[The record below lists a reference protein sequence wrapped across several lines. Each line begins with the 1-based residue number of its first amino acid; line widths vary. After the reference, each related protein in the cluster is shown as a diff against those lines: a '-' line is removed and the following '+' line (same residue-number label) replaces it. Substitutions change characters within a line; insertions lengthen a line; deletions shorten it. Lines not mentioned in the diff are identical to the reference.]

1 MTQYSNGRAVGVKS
15 VGAGRSV
22 MARVLSALM
31 MVMLAATLW
40 LAPSGPAQAAVTD
53 CPSIVANQ
61 QLGLNFVRD
70 NCAEVT
76 GGPIPGD
83 WAFDD
88 DFIFIEQFSNGT
100 TNFTI
105 QDLTSDPDPRVLTY
119 TVQHDSGTTGTISN
133 GSFANVTCNSGCT
146 VSGSYGGVPFS
157 FVYTF
162 SGGSGAIGG
171 GGDTT
176 APTVTS
182 VLRQTPAAASTN
194 SDTLVFRVTFD
205 EDVQNVDT
213 TDFDASGT
221 TGGVSAVSA
230 VSASV
235 YDVTVSGGDL
245 ADLNGTVG
253 LTFDASQNI
262 ADLAGNALSNTT
274 PGTDETYTLVNL
286 PEISVSADIGG
297 AVADG
302 GTLAQGNQAA
312 GAQTTITFTV
322 ANSGD
327 ADLAL
332 STATSSGASN
342 VTVNSIS
349 VPASSTVAPGGSTTF
364 TVSYTPTNAGA
375 FSFDLSMVNDDGD
388 ENPYNVTVSG
398 TATGAPEIG
407 LSGSIGGAVSDGGT
421 LAQGSQAAGGA
432 VALTVTVAN
441 TGTDTLTL
449 STATSS
455 GASNVTVNSISAP
468 ASSTVAPG
476 GSTTFTVSY
485 TPTIAGAFGFDLSM
499 VNDDADENPYDVTVS
514 GTATGAPEIGL
525 SGSIGGAVSDGGTL
539 AQGSQAAG

>member
-349 VPASSTVAPGGSTTF
+349 
-364 TVSYTPTNAGA
+364 
-375 FSFDLSMVNDDGD
+375 
-388 ENPYNVTVSG
+388 
-398 TATGAPEIG
+398 
-407 LSGSIGGAVSDGGT
+407 
-421 LAQGSQAAGGA
+421 
-432 VALTVTVAN
+432 
-441 TGTDTLTL
+441 
-449 STATSS
+449 
-455 GASNVTVNSISAP
+455 
-468 ASSTVAPG
+468 
-476 GSTTFTVSY
+476 
-485 TPTIAGAFGFDLSM
+485 
-499 VNDDADENPYDVTVS
+499 
-514 GTATGAPEIGL
+514 
-525 SGSIGGAVSDGGTL
+525 
-539 AQGSQAAG
+539 